1 MKASKT
7 MSELVGLCLPWPDKK
22 LSPNARQ
29 HWAQRSAAVKRA
41 RSQAYLLA
49 RGSMSQPGSGWDAM
63 LRAGEGDQINVRLT
77 FEPPAR
83 YRYDID
89 NLVARMKSS
98 LDGIADAIN
107 VDDYNFRLERP
118 VMADPHKPHGRVMVT
133 LEMQPHD

>member
-41 RSQAYLLA
+41 RSQAYLLT
-49 RGSMSQPGSGWDAM
+49 RGSMSQPGEAWDKM
-63 LRAGEGDQINVRLT
+63 RAATPSDQINVRLT

-98 LDGIADAIN
+98 LDGIADAIG

-133 LEMQPHD
+133 LEIQPHD

>member
-41 RSQAYLLA
+41 RSQAYLLT
-49 RGSMSQPGSGWDAM
+49 RGSMSQPGEAWDKM
-63 LRAGEGDQINVRLT
+63 LAATPSDRINVRLT

-98 LDGIADAIN
+98 LDGIADAIG

-118 VMADPHKPHGRVMVT
+118 VMSDPHKPHGRVMVT

>member
-1 MKASKT
+1 MPQPTNSVQV
-7 MSELVGLCLPWPDKK
+7 ELVLPWPDKK

-49 RGSMSQPGSGWDAM
+49 RGGMSQQNLGWQALQNCAPPD
-63 LRAGEGDQINVRLT
+63 RINIKLT

-89 NLVARMKSS
+89 NLVARMKAS
-98 LDGIADAIN
+98 LDGIADALG
-107 VDDYNFRLERP
+107 VDDYSFQLQRP
-118 VMADPHKPHGRVMVT
+118 TLADPHKPHGRVMVT
-133 LEMQPHD
+133 LELEAHD

>member
-1 MKASKT
+1 MPS
-7 MSELVGLCLPWPDKK
+7 SRVGLCLPWPDKK

-29 HWAQRSAAVKRA
+29 HWAQRSSAVKRA
-41 RSQAYLLA
+41 RSQAYLLT
-49 RGSMSQPGSGWDAM
+49 RGSMSQPGEAWDKM
-63 LRAGEGDQINVRLT
+63 LAATPGDQINVRLT

-98 LDGIADAIN
+98 LDGIADAIG

>member
-1 MKASKT
+1 MPS
-7 MSELVGLCLPWPDKK
+7 SRVGLCLPWPDKK

-49 RGSMSQPGSGWDAM
+49 RGSMTQPGETWAPFQQ
-63 LRAGEGDQINVRLT
+63 AGTDDQINVRLT

-98 LDGIADAIN
+98 LDGIADAIG
-107 VDDYNFRLERP
+107 VDDYNFRLDRP

-133 LEMQPHD
+133 LEIQPHD

>member
-1 MKASKT
+1 MPS
-7 MSELVGLCLPWPDKK
+7 SRVGLCLPWPDKK

-49 RGSMSQPGSGWDAM
+49 RGSMTQPGEAWAP
-63 LRAGEGDQINVRLT
+63 LQQAGTDDQINVRLT

-98 LDGIADAIN
+98 LDGIADAIG

-133 LEMQPHD
+133 LEIQPHD